1 MPTATDLV
9 TDLPADFEVFGQ
21 AVATSMAD
29 LLGGTSGQVLAKN
42 SNTDMDF
49 VWVTSDDANAIQN
62 TIVDAK
68 GDLIAASASDTPAR
82 LAVGANDL
90 LLTAASGEATGLKYT
105 GGWTTWTPTFTNFTL
120 GNGSIVG
127 ARYQKIGKTVNFQLY
142 VSLGST
148 SSVTGLSQFTLPIT
162 AAGAN
167 DGLAT
172 ALVGRAFDANTTLN
186 WDLRGR
192 CYQNT
197 GFILALNSSATYLEQ
212 VPTGA
217 TAPFTWAVSDEFT
230 ISGTYEVA

>member
-1 MPTATDLV
+1 MTVGRIPSVEGGIQPTIFDAKANLLTAT
-9 TDLPADFEVFGQ
+9 
-21 AVATSMAD
+21 
-29 LLGGTSGQVLAKN
+29 
-42 SNTDMDF
+42 
-49 VWVTSDDANAIQN
+49 AN
-62 TIVDAK
+62 
-68 GDLIAASASDTPAR
+68 DTPAI

-90 LLTAASGEATGLKYT
+90 VLTAASGEATGLKYT

-120 GNGSIVG
+120 GNGTLVG

-148 SSVTGLSQFTLPIT
+148 SVVSGYIQFTLPIN

-192 CYQNT
+192 CYGST
-197 GFILALNSSATYLEQ
+197 GYILALNSSGTYLEQ
-212 VPTGA
+212 VPTSA
-217 TAPFTWAVSDEFT
+217 TAPFTWATSDEFT
-230 ISGTYEVA
+230 IAGTYEVA